1 MFGGEI
7 KGTIQDI
14 TPTFLTQGVLNTL
27 RQADYVANRVLL
39 KTGGCSWVIVSV
51 VLTVAH
57 WLGSP
62 PEITVQCYLSL

>member
-27 RQADYVANRVLL
+27 RQADHVANRVLL
-39 KTGGCSWVIVSV
+39 KTGGCS
-51 VLTVAH
+51 
-57 WLGSP
+57 
-62 PEITVQCYLSL
+62 